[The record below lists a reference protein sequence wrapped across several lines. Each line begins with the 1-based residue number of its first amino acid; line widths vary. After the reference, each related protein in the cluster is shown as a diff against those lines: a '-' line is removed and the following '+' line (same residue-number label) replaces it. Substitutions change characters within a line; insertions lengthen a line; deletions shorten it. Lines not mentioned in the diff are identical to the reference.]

1 MEEEQWQPFEKI
13 KQVLAELLVLVPPIL
28 GKPLKLYISIVEE
41 FIECL
46 LEQDAE
52 GGIERTIYYLPIV
65 A

>member
-1 MEEEQWQPFEKI
+1 
-13 KQVLAELLVLVPPIL
+13 VLAELLVLVPPIL